1 MNTLELRRK
10 RAALIEEARK
20 ILDAAEAEG
29 RSLTAEEQEQWDR
42 IMADVDAYQQT
53 IEREERLSAY
63 EKELAEPI
71 EARRLELRPVPE
83 GQDEDRAANLPNSG
97 PEYRDAWN
105 TWVRHG
111 KNLLGPEEYRS
122 LNRGTDSAGGYLVPH
137 ELERR
142 LIQALEDENVMRTL
156 ATVITM
162 DTDRDVPIE
171 EDLGE
176 AYWTAE
182 EAEYTESDATFS
194 QKTLRAHKLTR
205 LMRISEELLQDSA
218 FDLETYVV
226 SNYGRTMGRKEEE
239 AFVAGDGN
247 GKPLG
252 ILLDAQVGHTAA
264 SATAIAADEIFDL
277 YHSLRRP
284 YRRRATWLANDS
296 TVLALRKLK
305 DNEGRY
311 IWQPSLTAG
320 QPDTLLGRP
329 IVTSNYVPEI
339 GANNRSLVFG
349 DLSYYWVV
357 DRRGRF
363 MQRLGELFAK
373 TGQVGFRAYQRVDGR
388 LILTEAVKV
397 LVHPESSGGS
407 DS

>member
-20 ILDAAEAEG
+20 ILNAAEAEG

-42 IMADVDAYQQT
+42 IMADVDALGQT

-71 EARRLELRPVPE
+71 ESRRMEMRPAPGHDE
-83 GQDEDRAANLPNSG
+83 IREDRANAG
-97 PEYRDAWN
+97 PEYRGAWLSFVKFGRN
-105 TWVRHG
+105 VL
-111 KNLLGPEEYRS
+111 NADEYRA
-122 LNRGTDSAGGYLVPH
+122 LNRGTDGAGGYLVPH
-137 ELERR
+137 ELEQR
-142 LIQALEDENVMRTL
+142 LVQALEEENVMRTL
-156 ATVITM
+156 ATVISM
-162 DTDRDVPIE
+162 DSDRDVPIE
-171 EDLGE
+171 EDTGE

-182 EAEYTESDATFS
+182 EAEYEESDARFN

-218 FDLETYVV
+218 FDLEAYVV
-226 SNYGRTMGRKEEE
+226 NNYGRTMGRKEEE

-247 GKPLG
+247 GKPRG
-252 ILLDAQVGHTAA
+252 VLLDAEVGHTAA
-264 SATAIAADEIFDL
+264 SATGIAADEIFDL
-277 YHSLRRP
+277 YHSVRRP
-284 YRRRATWLANDS
+284 YRRRAVWLANDN

-311 IWQPSLTAG
+311 IWQPSLAQG

-329 IVTSNYVPEI
+329 IVTSNFVPEI
-339 GANNRSLVFG
+339 GPGARSLLFG
-349 DLSYYWVV
+349 DFSYYWIV
-357 DRRGRF
+357 DRRGRY

-373 TGQVGFRAYQRVDGR
+373 TGHVGFRAYQRVDGR
-388 LILTEAVKV
+388 LILDEAVKA
-397 LVHPESSGGS
+397 LVHPE
-407 DS
+407 D

>member
-42 IMADVDAYQQT
+42 IMADVDALKQT
-53 IEREERLSAY
+53 IEREERLAVI
-63 EKELAEPI
+63 EKELSEPI
-71 EARRLELRPVPE
+71 ETRRLELRPVPE
-83 GQDEDRAANLPNSG
+83 GQGEDRAANLPNSG
-97 PEYRDAWN
+97 AEYRAAWN
-105 TWVRHG
+105 TWMRHG
-111 KNLLGPEEYRS
+111 KNLLGPEEYRA

-142 LIQALEDENVMRTL
+142 LVQALEDENVMRAL
-156 ATVITM
+156 ATVVTM

-171 EDLGE
+171 EDTGE

-182 EAEYTESDATFS
+182 EGDYTESDAKFA

-205 LMRISEELLQDSA
+205 LMRISEELLQDAA
-218 FDLETYVV
+218 FDLEAYVV

-239 AFVAGDGN
+239 AFIAGDGT
-247 GKPLG
+247 GKPRG
-252 ILLDAQVGHTAA
+252 VILDAQVGHMAA

-296 TVLALRKLK
+296 TILALRKLK

-311 IWQPSLTAG
+311 IWQPSLAAG

-339 GANNRSLVFG
+339 GAGNRSLVFG
-349 DLSYYWVV
+349 DFTFYWVV

-397 LVHPESSGGS
+397 LVHPES
-407 DS
+407 